1 DQCPNTPPGAT
12 VDANGCAPSQLD
24 SDGDGVDDA
33 NDAFPNDPNESVDTD
48 GDGVGNNA
56 DTDDDGDGVAD
67 ADDAFPLDSSETADT
82 DGDGVGN
89 NSDTDDDGDGMPDA
103 FEEQYGLDT
112 LDSSDAALDTDGDGV
127 DNLTEYLDGKNP
139 TVDDYPP
146 SLDVPADVTLDSTGP
161 LTEVDLGV
169 ATAIDGKDGNIVPTA
184 DNTGPFPPG
193 STDVVWMATDAAGN
207 TATDFQKVNVTPL
220 IEFGVDQSVREG
232 AAVTLPISL
241 NGSAV
246 SYPVSVEYQI
256 SGSAQYP
263 DDHSLENGNLVITE
277 GVSAALDFTT
287 FDEGVYEGVETVV
300 VSLVNPVNAV
310 LGGRS
315 AVTVSLTEENIA
327 PITSVEISQ
336 QGSVSSEVFMDDGL
350 VTLRA
355 VVSDP
360 NPDDSHSFDWSG
372 SDNRLVPDSGF
383 NNETFAFDPLGL
395 ADGVYEISVVTRDD
409 GEGQLESSQASAVKV
424 TAVKPSLSDAADTD
438 GDGISD
444 AEEGHGDDDG
454 DRVPN
459 YLDSTGD
466 ASTLPVNDNSG
477 QVFSETDVSLRLG
490 RVAHSAG
497 EAQAAVT
504 LESLENYQSSQGIN
518 SPSGSDPDFTYPS
531 GVFDFEAS
539 GFPTGESVKVVIPLL
554 TAVPEGASYRKFHDN
569 DGWQDFTENG
579 TDAVRSAPGALG
591 VCPAPSDASYRSGL
605 NQGDYCVE
613 LTLTDGGPNDA
624 DGIANG
630 QIFDPGGVAVDY
642 IAPPQVSASLRALD
656 TTSFKSG
663 DGEKVVLA
671 FRLESDSTDA
681 QVDDLTIEASGSM
694 HDVDDISS
702 VRVYFDENQN
712 GVPEASERVGD
723 DVYGADNGTIT
734 FNLESPVQLRVGS
747 NDFLITYQF

>member
-1 DQCPNTPPGAT
+1 M
-12 VDANGCAPSQLD
+12 LD
-24 SDGDGVDDA
+24 TA
-33 NDAFPNDPNESVDTD
+33 DAFPLISLNGLTDTD
-48 GDGVGNNA
+48 GDGRPNDCDA
-56 DTDDDGDGVAD
+56 DCQTLGMTAD
-67 ADDAFPLDSSETADT
+67 A
-82 DGDGVGN
+82 
-89 NSDTDDDGDGMPDA
+89 DDDGDGMPDT
-103 FEEQYGLDT
+103 FEMQYGLST

-127 DNLTEYLDGKNP
+127 DNLSEYLDGKNP
-139 TVDDYPP
+139 TADDYPP
-146 SLDVPADVTLDSTGP
+146 SLDVPADITLDSTGP

-184 DNTGPFPPG
+184 NNTGPFSPG
-193 STDVVWMATDAAGN
+193 STEVIWAATDAAGN
-207 TATDFQKVNVTPL
+207 TVTDIQKVNVTPL
-220 IEFGVDQSVREG
+220 IEFGVDQTVGEG
-232 AAVTLPISL
+232 AAVMLSISL

-263 DDHSLENGNLVITE
+263 DDHSLENGNLIITE
-277 GVSAALDFTT
+277 GVSATLDFTT
-287 FDEGVYEGVETVV
+287 VDDGVFEEAETVV
-300 VSLVNPVNAV
+300 ASLVSPINAV
-310 LGGRS
+310 IGGRS
-315 AVTVSLTEENIA
+315 AVTVTLTEENIA
-327 PITSVEISQ
+327 PITNVEISQ
-336 QGSVSSEVFMDDGL
+336 QGSVGSEVFVDDGL

-383 NNETFAFDPLGL
+383 NNETFAFDPLEL

-424 TAVKPSLSDAADTD
+424 TAVKPSLSDGEDTD

-466 ASTLPVNDNSG
+466 ASTLPVKNNSG
-477 QVFSETDVSLRLG
+477 QVLSETDVSLRLG
-490 RVAHSAG
+490 RVAHSGG

-504 LESLENYQSSQGIN
+504 LESLEDYQSSQGIN

-579 TDAVRSAPGALG
+579 TDTVRSAPGALG
-591 VCPAPSDASYRSGL
+591 VCPAPSDDSYRSGL

-630 QIFDPGGVAVDY
+630 QIFDPGGVAVDD
-642 IAPPQVSASLRALD
+642 IAPPQVSASLRALG

-671 FRLESDSTDA
+671 LRLESDSTDA

-702 VRVYFDENQN
+702 VRIYFDENQN
-712 GVPEASERVGD
+712 GVPEASERVGE
-723 DVYGADNGTIT
+723 DVYDADNGTIT
-734 FNLESPVQLRVGS
+734 FDLESPAQLRVGN

>member
-1 DQCPNTPPGAT
+1 
-12 VDANGCAPSQLD
+12 
-24 SDGDGVDDA
+24 
-33 NDAFPNDPNESVDTD
+33 
-48 GDGVGNNA
+48 
-56 DTDDDGDGVAD
+56 
-67 ADDAFPLDSSETADT
+67 
-82 DGDGVGN
+82 
-89 NSDTDDDGDGMPDA
+89 MPDA

-112 LDSSDAALDTDGDGV
+112 LESSDAALDTDGDGV

-146 SLDVPADVTLDSTGP
+146 SLDVPADVTVDSTGP

-193 STDVVWMATDAAGN
+193 STEVVWTATDAAGN
-207 TATDFQKVNVTPL
+207 TVTNFQKVNVTPL
-220 IEFGVDQSVREG
+220 IDFGVDQSVREG
-232 AAVTLPISL
+232 EGVTLSISL

-277 GVSAALDFTT
+277 GVSATLDFTT
-287 FDEGVYEGVETVV
+287 FDEGVYEGAETVV
-300 VSLVNPVNAV
+300 VSLVNPINAV
-310 LGGRS
+310 IGGRS
-315 AVTVSLTEENIA
+315 AVTITLTEENIA
-327 PITSVEISQ
+327 PITNVEISQ
-336 QGSVSSEVFMDDGL
+336 QGRVRSEVFVDDGL

-355 VVSDP
+355 VVADP

-395 ADGVYEISVVTRDD
+395 ADGIYEISVVTRDD
-409 GEGQLESSQASAVKV
+409 GEGQLESLQASVVKV
-424 TAVKPSLSDAADTD
+424 TAVKPPLSDAEDTD

-454 DRVPN
+454 DRIPN
-459 YLDSTGD
+459 YLDSTSD

-477 QVFSETDVSLRLG
+477 QVLSETDVSLRLG

-504 LESLENYQSSQGIN
+504 LESLENYQSNQGIN

-712 GVPEASERVGD
+712 GVSEASERVGQ
-723 DVYGADNGTIT
+723 DVYEADDGNIT

>member
-1 DQCPNTPPGAT
+1 
-12 VDANGCAPSQLD
+12 L
-24 SDGDGVDDA
+24 
-33 NDAFPNDPNESVDTD
+33 
-48 GDGVGNNA
+48 
-56 DTDDDGDGVAD
+56 VA
-67 ADDAFPLDSSETADT
+67 
-82 DGDGVGN
+82 
-89 NSDTDDDGDGMPDA
+89 
-103 FEEQYGLDT
+103 
-112 LDSSDAALDTDGDGV
+112 
-127 DNLTEYLDGKNP
+127 
-139 TVDDYPP
+139 
-146 SLDVPADVTLDSTGP
+146 
-161 LTEVDLGV
+161 
-169 ATAIDGKDGNIVPTA
+169 
-184 DNTGPFPPG
+184 
-193 STDVVWMATDAAGN
+193 
-207 TATDFQKVNVTPL
+207 
-220 IEFGVDQSVREG
+220 
-232 AAVTLPISL
+232 
-241 NGSAV
+241 
-246 SYPVSVEYQI
+246 
-256 SGSAQYP
+256 
-263 DDHSLENGNLVITE
+263 
-277 GVSAALDFTT
+277 
-287 FDEGVYEGVETVV
+287 
-300 VSLVNPVNAV
+300 
-310 LGGRS
+310 
-315 AVTVSLTEENIA
+315 
-327 PITSVEISQ
+327 
-336 QGSVSSEVFMDDGL
+336 
-350 VTLRA
+350 LRA

-424 TAVKPSLSDAADTD
+424 TAVKPSLSDGEDTD
-438 GDGISD
+438 GDGVSD

-466 ASTLPVNDNSG
+466 ASTLPVKNNSG
-477 QVFSETDVSLRLG
+477 QVVSETDVSLRLG
-490 RVAHSAG
+490 RVAHSGG

-504 LESLENYQSSQGIN
+504 LESLEDYQSSQGIN

-579 TDAVRSAPGALG
+579 TDTVRSAPGALG
-591 VCPAPSDASYRSGL
+591 VCPAPSDDSYRSGL

-630 QIFDPGGVAVDY
+630 QIFDPGGVAVDD
-642 IAPPQVSASLRALD
+642 IAPPQVSASLRALG

-671 FRLESDSTDA
+671 LRLESDSTDA

-702 VRVYFDENQN
+702 VRIYFDENQN
-712 GVPEASERVGD
+712 GVPEASERVGE
-723 DVYGADNGTIT
+723 DVYDADNGTIT
-734 FNLESPVQLRVGS
+734 FDLESPAQLRVGN